1 MNGPQVHYEVFAR
14 RRIGSDWTLEMATE
28 DRALAVETAESL
40 FDERRYAAV
49 RVTKETLDPETREFR
64 TVSILAKGALERARK
79 KTQESVEPLC
89 VTPQDLYSVHA
100 RARIGELLEDWLS
113 RRRIAP
119 FELLH
124 RADLAEALEASG
136 PELLHAVQ
144 KVAIPEAQ
152 ARGVPTHQ
160 MMRTFQRLV
169 ERAIARVLKDEKRKA
184 LPDFAREP
192 FAEACARLAG
202 EPEARY
208 LIGAGVARHIAGAEH
223 WAGKVA
229 RLLDL
234 ADAAPEAGPARGVA
248 LQVIEQPLAEI
259 LDSRIG
265 LSDILGA
272 SLDLGCSLAAMTR
285 LAATGPVSALMAA
298 EPLVARIMPPA
309 SSTAQRLA
317 AWLEGDDFD
326 SVRIALGRRVLA
338 ELNGPRRL
346 KPVDPEGEI
355 EMLRG
360 LGMALTAAAGR
371 LLPLED
377 VQAAFSKRS
386 QMLVTGDFVESY
398 LGRDLSPRAEAD
410 ALVWLAE
417 NVIGA
422 ANKRHAARWLTA
434 CVSALKFE
442 REVRT
447 GPDSPAQKLAALAQL
462 QRTVARAGLA
472 PADYEPVQRACGEVA
487 GLVESDIGLVAAVGH
502 SKAPPVHRLTLLL
515 RMAMGE
521 AAPLGPVADRARAEA
536 VRLLREPEIRA
547 ELVSNPA
554 TADRMRDLI
563 AAAGLAA

>member
-14 RRIGSDWTLEMATE
+14 RRAGSGWTLEMATE

-49 RVTKETLDPETREFR
+49 RVTKETLDPETREFS
-64 TVSILAKGALERARK
+64 TVSILAKGAPERLRK
-79 KTQESVEPLC
+79 RKPEAPEPLC
-89 VTPQDLYSVHA
+89 VSPQDLYTVHA
-100 RARIGELLEDWLS
+100 RIRIGELLQDWLG
-113 RRRIAP
+113 RRRIVP

-136 PELLHAVQ
+136 TELLHAIQ

-152 ARGVPTHQ
+152 ARGGATHS
-160 MMRTFQRLV
+160 MIRAFQRLA
-169 ERAIARVLKDEKRKA
+169 ERAIERVRKDERRKL
-184 LPDFAREP
+184 LPDFTREP
-192 FAEACARLAG
+192 FAEACARLAR

-208 LIGAGVARHIAGAEH
+208 LIGAGVARHLADAEH
-223 WAGKVA
+223 WTGKVS

-234 ADAAPEAGPARGVA
+234 ADAAPEAGPARGIA

-272 SLDLGCSLAAMTR
+272 GLDLGSSLAAMTR
-285 LAATGPVSALMAA
+285 LAATGPVGALMAV

-317 AWLEGDDFD
+317 VWLEGDDFD
-326 SVRIALGRRVLA
+326 SVRMALGRRVLA

-346 KPVDPEGEI
+346 KPADPEGEI

-371 LLPLED
+371 MLPLED
-377 VQAAFSKRS
+377 VQAAFSGRS
-386 QMLVTGDFVESY
+386 QMLVTSDFVESY
-398 LGRDLSPRAEAD
+398 LGRDLSPRGEAA

-422 ANKRHAARWLTA
+422 ANKRRAARWLTA

-462 QRTVARAGLA
+462 QRAVARAGLA

-487 GLVESDIGLVAAVGH
+487 GLVESDIGLIAAVGH
-502 SKAPPVHRLTLLL
+502 SKAPPVHRLALLL
-515 RMAMGE
+515 RMAVGE

-547 ELVSNPA
+547 ELTSSPA
-554 TADRMRDLI
+554 IAERMRDLI
-563 AAAGLAA
+563 VAAGLAA